1 MESTMNLHVMIN
13 NQPKEFVV
21 QPTDTLLDVLRRE
34 GYSSVKV
41 GCSNGDCGICAVLVD
56 GHSVNSCVVLAAHCQ
71 DKHIETVE
79 GMSNSDGNLHPLQ
92 KAFLDEGG
100 AQCGFCTPGLLITAK
115 ELLDENPNPTEADV
129 REALSGVIC
138 RCTGYVKPIAA
149 VLKAAKEVAAAKG
162 GASA

>member
-1 MESTMNLHVMIN
+1 MNLNVTIN
-13 NQPKEFVV
+13 EEPKEFIC

-41 GCSNGDCGICAVLVD
+41 GCANGDCGTCAVLLN
-56 GHSVNSCVVLAAHCQ
+56 GRAVNSCIVLAAHCQ
-71 DKHIETVE
+71 GKKIVTVE
-79 GMSNSDGNLHPLQ
+79 GVGNKDGTLHPLQ

-100 AQCGFCTPGLLITAK
+100 VQCGFCTPGLILSAK
-115 ELLDENPNPTEADV
+115 ELLAENPNPTEADV

-149 VLKAAKEVAAAKG
+149 VLTAAQEMRNAKG
-162 GASA
+162 GATA